1 VSRLHKGFRVKQHKP
16 WKLWIG
22 ICLVLLLF
30 WAFFVMGEAYHSY
43 QLMQLDLEKAT
54 LLSRIE
60 ELESRNHNL
69 VKKNAQLEGS
79 SKIEHDAYQQAGRTL
94 AKLQRKNLAQKEELV
109 FYQGIVSPEN
119 AALGVNL
126 QSFEV
131 KRKNNQKSLGYKLVL
146 TKQGKIS
153 RKLKGNVKITIRGED
168 DVGTKEL
175 KLSDIKLE
183 NSGKA
188 TKFDFRYFQIFE
200 GNIAFP
206 EKFTP
211 YEVEIGVN
219 PTTKKVKSFS
229 ETISWARVMS
239 EGL

>member
-1 VSRLHKGFRVKQHKP
+1 MSQLHKGFRVKQHKP
-16 WKLWIG
+16 WKLWIV
-22 ICLVLLLF
+22 ICVVLLLF
-30 WAFFVMGEAYHSY
+30 WAFFVMGEAYQSY
-43 QLMQLDLEKAT
+43 QLMQLDMEKAT

-79 SKIEHDAYQQAGRTL
+79 SKIEHDAYQEAAKAL
-94 AKLQRKNLAQKEELV
+94 AKLQRENLAQKEELV

-126 QSFEV
+126 QSFQV
-131 KRKNNQKSLGYKLVL
+131 KRKNNQKSLSYKLVL

-168 DVGTKEL
+168 DSSDKEF
-175 KLSDIKLE
+175 KLSDIRLE
-183 NSGKA
+183 NPGKA
-188 TKFDFRYFQIFE
+188 TNFDFKYFQVFE
-200 GNIAFP
+200 GDIAFP

-211 YEVEIGVN
+211 YEVEIGIK

-229 ETISWARVMS
+229 ETISWTRVMS
-239 EGL
+239 EDL

>member
-1 VSRLHKGFRVKQHKP
+1 VSQAHKGFRVKQHKP
-16 WKLWIG
+16 WKLWVG
-22 ICLVLLLF
+22 IMMLLLIF
-30 WAFFVMGEAYHSY
+30 WGIFAAGQAYQSY
-43 QLMQLDLEKAT
+43 QLMQLDLERAT
-54 LLSRIE
+54 LLTRID

-69 VKKNAQLEGS
+69 VKKNAQLEGAANIERDANREA
-79 SKIEHDAYQQAGRTL
+79 SKTL
-94 AKLQRKNLAQKEELV
+94 VKLQREILAQKEELV

-131 KRKNNQKSLGYKLVL
+131 RQRNNQKSLSYKLVL
-146 TKQGKIS
+146 TKQGKIN
-153 RKLKGNVKITIRGED
+153 RKLKGDVKITVRGED
-168 DVGTKEL
+168 DGGIKEL

-183 NSGKA
+183 NQGKD
-188 TKFDFRYFQIFE
+188 TSFNFKYFQVFE
-200 GNIAFP
+200 GDIAFP

-211 YEVEIGVN
+211 YEVEIGIN

-239 EGL
+239 EDL

>member
-1 VSRLHKGFRVKQHKP
+1 
-16 WKLWIG
+16 
-22 ICLVLLLF
+22 
-30 WAFFVMGEAYHSY
+30 
-43 QLMQLDLEKAT
+43 MQKAT
-54 LLSRIE
+54 LISRIE
-60 ELESRNHNL
+60 ELESRNHSL

-79 SKIEHDAYQQAGRTL
+79 SKIENLAYQQAAKSL
-94 AKLQRKNLAQKEELV
+94 AKLQRENLAQKEELV

-131 KRKNNQKSLGYKLVL
+131 RRKNNQNTLSYKLVL

-153 RKLKGNVKITIRGED
+153 RKLKGSVMIAILGED
-168 DVGTKEL
+168 DSGAKEL
-175 KLSDIKLE
+175 KLADIRLE
-183 NSGKA
+183 NPGKA
-188 TKFDFRYFQIFE
+188 TKFEFKYFQVFE
-200 GNIAFP
+200 GNIVIP

-211 YEVEIGVN
+211 YEVEIGIK

-239 EGL
+239 EDL

>member
-1 VSRLHKGFRVKQHKP
+1 MSQPHKGFRVKQHKP
-16 WKLWIG
+16 WKLWVGVLI
-22 ICLVLLLF
+22 VLLLF
-30 WAFFVMGEAYHSY
+30 WASFALGQAYQSY
-43 QLMQLDLEKAT
+43 QLMQLDLERAT

-79 SKIEHDAYQQAGRTL
+79 SKIEHDANKKASQAL
-94 AKLQRKNLAQKEELV
+94 AKMEREILAQKEELV

-131 KRKNNQKSLGYKLVL
+131 RPKSNQKALSYKLVL
-146 TKQGKIS
+146 TKQGKIT
-153 RKLKGNVKITIRGED
+153 RKLKGGVKITIRGED

-183 NSGKA
+183 NPGKD
-188 TKFDFRYFQIFE
+188 TKFNFRYFQVFE
-200 GNIAFP
+200 GDITFP

-211 YEVEIGVN
+211 YEVEIGIN

-229 ETISWARVMS
+229 ETISWARVVS
-239 EGL
+239 EDL

>member
-1 VSRLHKGFRVKQHKP
+1 MSQQHKGFRVKQHKP
-16 WKLWIG
+16 WLFWVG
-22 ICLVLLLF
+22 LSLVLLLF
-30 WAFFVMGEAYHSY
+30 WAFFVMGEAYQSY
-43 QLMQLDLEKAT
+43 QLMQLDMEKAS
-54 LLSRIE
+54 LLNRIDD
-60 ELESRNHNL
+60 LESRNHTL

-79 SKIEHDAYQQAGRTL
+79 SKVEHEAYQQAAKTL
-94 AKLQRKNLAQKEELV
+94 TKLQRENLAQKEELI

-131 KRKNNQKSLGYKLVL
+131 KRKNDQKSLGYKLVL

-153 RKLKGNVKITIRGED
+153 RKLKGSVKIIIRGED
-168 DVGTKEL
+168 DAGVKEFEL
-175 KLSDIKLE
+175 TDIELE
-183 NSGKA
+183 KSGKA
-188 TKFDFRYFQIFE
+188 TNFNFKYFQVFE
-200 GNIAFP
+200 GDISFP

-211 YEVEIGVN
+211 YEVEIGIN

-239 EGL
+239 EDY

>member
-1 VSRLHKGFRVKQHKP
+1 MSQLHKGFKVKQHKP
-16 WKLWIG
+16 WKLWVG
-22 ICLVLLLF
+22 ICVILGLF
-30 WAFFVMGEAYHSY
+30 WLFFVLGQAYQSY
-43 QLMQLDLEKAT
+43 QLMQLDMEKAT
-54 LLSRIE
+54 LLSRID
-60 ELESRNHNL
+60 ELESRNENL

-79 SKIEHDAYQQAGRTL
+79 SKVEHDAYLEASKTL
-94 AKLQRKNLAQKEELV
+94 VKLQREILAQKEELI

-131 KRKNNQKSLGYKLVL
+131 KRKNNHKSLSYKLVL
-146 TKQGKIS
+146 TKQGKIN
-153 RKLKGNVKITIRGED
+153 RKLKGGVKIAIRGED
-168 DVGTKEL
+168 ESGPKEL

-183 NSGKA
+183 NPGKA
-188 TKFDFRYFQIFE
+188 TKFNFKYFQVFE
-200 GNIAFP
+200 GDIAFP

-211 YEVEIGVN
+211 YEVEIGIN

-239 EGL
+239 EDS